1 MVTKNPLGNH
11 HKTMNFHS
19 FTKKDKTNQKMK
31 NKRVFIILGIIVG
44 MFFLV
49 LILRSIVGGTSL
61 GQKVAVVDLT
71 GIITKS
77 DATIKLIHT
86 YRDDPNIKA
95 IVVRIDTP
103 GGSVAPVQEIYSEL
117 QKIDKPIVA
126 SMGGTAASG
135 GYYVACAADTI
146 MANPGTLTGS
156 IGVIMQFTRLKG
168 LYDKIGLEHQV
179 IKSGE
184 FKDTGSPF
192 RQLTEKEQAVLQ
204 VTVDDVYN
212 QFVDTIFEGRK
223 SLLSRPEILELA
235 DGRIFSG
242 QQALNAKL
250 LDRLG
255 NLPEAIEHA
264 AELADIEGKP
274 KVVRKKKKQSLLEQL
289 LGVTQTPALDE
300 MFSLPGVTFRY
311 ELSLSN

>member
-1 MVTKNPLGNH
+1 M
-11 HKTMNFHS
+11 
-19 FTKKDKTNQKMK
+19 KK
-31 NKRVFIILGIIVG
+31 KRVFIILGIIVAL
-44 MFFLV
+44 FFLM
-49 LILRSIVGGTSL
+49 LIFRSISDGTSI
-61 GQKVAVVDLT
+61 GQKVAVVDIT
-71 GIITKS
+71 GIITRS
-77 DATIKLIHT
+77 DATIKLIHG
-86 YRDDPNIKA
+86 YRDDSSIKA
-95 IVVRIDTP
+95 IVIRIDSP

-156 IGVIMQFTRLKG
+156 IGVIMQFTQLKG

-192 RQLTEKEQAVLQ
+192 RGLTEKEQAVLQ
-204 VTVDDVYN
+204 ATVDDVYN
-212 QFVDTIFEGRK
+212 QFVDTILEARN
-223 SLLSRPEILELA
+223 SLLNRSEIVELA

-242 QQALNAKL
+242 QQALDSKL
-250 LDRLG
+250 LDQLG
-255 NLPEAIEHA
+255 NLPDAIELA
-264 AELADIEGKP
+264 AELANIDGKP
-274 KVVRKKKKQSLLEQL
+274 KVVRKEKKTSLLEQL
-289 LGVTQTPALDE
+289 LGIQQPPALNE

-311 ELSLSN
+311 ELSLGN

>member
-1 MVTKNPLGNH
+1 M
-11 HKTMNFHS
+11 
-19 FTKKDKTNQKMK
+19 KK
-31 NKRVFIILGIIVG
+31 KRVLIILGIIVAL
-44 MFFLV
+44 FFLV
-49 LILRSIVGGTSL
+49 LILRSMDGTSI
-61 GQKVAVVDLT
+61 GPKVAVIDIT

-77 DATIKLIHT
+77 DETIKLIHT
-86 YRDDPNIKA
+86 YRDDPSIKA
-95 IVVRIDTP
+95 IVIRIDTP

-117 QKIDKPIVA
+117 EKIDKPIVA

-192 RQLTEKEQAVLQ
+192 RELTKKEQEVLQ
-204 VTVDDVYN
+204 ATVDNVYN
-212 QFVDTIFEGRK
+212 QFVDTIFEARK
-223 SLLSRPEILELA
+223 SLLSRPEIVELA

-242 QQALNAKL
+242 QQALDSKL
-250 LDRLG
+250 LDQLG
-255 NLPEAIEHA
+255 NLPEAIKLA
-264 AELADIEGKP
+264 AELANIDGKP
-274 KVVRKKKKQSLLEQL
+274 KVVRREKKESLLEQL
-289 LGVTQTPALDE
+289 FGIKQTSALEE

-311 ELSLSN
+311 ELSVGN

>member
-1 MVTKNPLGNH
+1 M
-11 HKTMNFHS
+11 
-19 FTKKDKTNQKMK
+19 KKR
-31 NKRVFIILGIIVG
+31 RVFIILGIIVAL
-44 MFFLV
+44 FFLM
-49 LILRSIVGGTSL
+49 LILRSMDGGTPI
-61 GQKVAVVDLT
+61 GQKVAVVDIT

-77 DATIKLIHT
+77 DETIKLIHA
-86 YRDDPNIKA
+86 YRDDSSIKA
-95 IVVRIDTP
+95 IVLRIDSP

-117 QKIDKPIVA
+117 EKIDKPIVA

-192 RQLTEKEQAVLQ
+192 RELTEKEQAVLQ
-204 VTVDDVYN
+204 ATVDDVYN
-212 QFVDTIFEGRK
+212 QFVDTIFEARK
-223 SLLSRPEILELA
+223 SLLSRSEILELA

-242 QQALNAKL
+242 QQALDSKL
-250 LDRLG
+250 LDQLG
-255 NLPEAIEHA
+255 NLPEAIEVA
-264 AELADIEGKP
+264 GKLANIDGKP
-274 KVVRKKKKQSLLEQL
+274 KVVRKEKKESLLEQL
-289 LGVTQTPALDE
+289 TGIKQPPSLDE

>member
-1 MVTKNPLGNH
+1 M
-11 HKTMNFHS
+11 
-19 FTKKDKTNQKMK
+19 KK
-31 NKRVFIILGIIVG
+31 KRVFIILGIIVAL
-44 MFFLV
+44 FFLM
-49 LILRSIVGGTSL
+49 LIFRSISDGTSI
-61 GQKVAVVDLT
+61 GQKVAVVDIT
-71 GIITKS
+71 GIITQS
-77 DATIKLIHT
+77 DATIKLIHG
-86 YRDDPNIKA
+86 YRDDPSIKA
-95 IVVRIDTP
+95 IVIRIDSP

-156 IGVIMQFTRLKG
+156 IGVIMQFTQLKG

-192 RQLTEKEQAVLQ
+192 RGLTEKEQAVLQ
-204 VTVDDVYN
+204 ATVDDVYN
-212 QFVDTIFEGRK
+212 QFVDTILEARN
-223 SLLSRPEILELA
+223 SLLNRSEIVELA

-242 QQALNAKL
+242 QQALDSKL
-250 LDRLG
+250 LDQLG
-255 NLPEAIEHA
+255 NLPDAIELA
-264 AELADIEGKP
+264 AELANIDGKP
-274 KVVRKKKKQSLLEQL
+274 KVVRKEKKTSLLEQL
-289 LGVTQTPALDE
+289 LGIQQPPALNE

-311 ELSLSN
+311 ELSLGN

>member
-1 MVTKNPLGNH
+1 M
-11 HKTMNFHS
+11 
-19 FTKKDKTNQKMK
+19 KK
-31 NKRVFIILGIIVG
+31 KRVFIILGIIVAL
-44 MFFLV
+44 FFLM
-49 LILRSIVGGTSL
+49 LIFRSISDGTSI
-61 GQKVAVVDLT
+61 GQKVAVVDIT
-71 GIITKS
+71 GIITRS
-77 DATIKLIHT
+77 DATIKLIHG
-86 YRDDPNIKA
+86 YRDDSSIKA
-95 IVVRIDTP
+95 IVIRIDSP

-156 IGVIMQFTRLKG
+156 IGVIMQFTQLKG

-192 RQLTEKEQAVLQ
+192 RGLTEKEQAVLQ
-204 VTVDDVYN
+204 ATVDDVYN
-212 QFVDTIFEGRK
+212 QFVDTILDARN
-223 SLLSRPEILELA
+223 SLLNRSEIVELA

-242 QQALNAKL
+242 QQALDSKL
-250 LDRLG
+250 LDQLG
-255 NLPEAIEHA
+255 NLPDAIELA
-264 AELADIEGKP
+264 AELANIDGKP
-274 KVVRKKKKQSLLEQL
+274 KVVRKEKKTSLLEQL
-289 LGVTQTPALDE
+289 LGIQQPPALNE

-311 ELSLSN
+311 ELSLGN

>member
-1 MVTKNPLGNH
+1 M
-11 HKTMNFHS
+11 
-19 FTKKDKTNQKMK
+19 KK
-31 NKRVFIILGIIVG
+31 KRVFIVLGIIVG
-44 MFFLV
+44 LFLLL
-49 LILRSIVGGTSL
+49 LILRSINDGTPI
-61 GQKVAVVDLT
+61 GQKVAVIDIT

-77 DATIKLIHT
+77 GETIKLIHT
-86 YRDDPNIKA
+86 YRDDPSIKA
-95 IVVRIDTP
+95 IVIRVDTP

-135 GYYVACAADTI
+135 GYYVACAADTV

-156 IGVIMQFTRLKG
+156 IGVIMQFTRMQG

-192 RQLTEKEQAVLQ
+192 RALTEEEQAVLQ
-204 VTVDDVYN
+204 ATVDNVYN
-212 QFVDTIFEGRK
+212 QFVDTIFEARQ
-223 SLLSRPEILELA
+223 SLLSRPEIVELA

-242 QQALNAKL
+242 QQAMDAKL

-255 NLPEAIEHA
+255 NLPEAIQLA
-264 AELADIEGKP
+264 GELGNIDGKP
-274 KVVRKKKKQSLLEQL
+274 KVIRKEKKTSLLEQL
-289 LGVTQTPALDE
+289 LGIKQTSVLDE

-311 ELSLSN
+311 ELSLGN

>member
-1 MVTKNPLGNH
+1 M
-11 HKTMNFHS
+11 
-19 FTKKDKTNQKMK
+19 KKR
-31 NKRVFIILGIIVG
+31 RVFIVLGIIIAL
-44 MFFLV
+44 FFLV
-49 LILRSIVGGTSL
+49 LILRSMNGGTPI
-61 GQKVAVVDLT
+61 GQKVAVLDIT
-71 GIITKS
+71 GIITQS
-77 DATIKLIHT
+77 DATIKLLHT
-86 YRDDPNIKA
+86 YRDDPSIKA
-95 IVVRIDTP
+95 IVIRIDTP

-117 QKIDKPIVA
+117 QKIEKPIVA

-156 IGVIMQFTRLKG
+156 IGVIMQFTRMKG

-192 RQLTEKEQAVLQ
+192 RSLTEEEQTVLQ
-204 VTVDDVYN
+204 ATVDNVYN
-212 QFVDTIFEGRK
+212 QFVDTIFEARQ
-223 SLLSRPEILELA
+223 SHLNRSEIADLA

-242 QQALNAKL
+242 QQALDLKL

-255 NLPEAIEHA
+255 NLPEAIELA
-264 AELADIEGKP
+264 GELANIDGKP
-274 KVVRKKKKQSLLEQL
+274 KVVRKEKKTSLLEQL
-289 LGVTQTPALDE
+289 LGVQQTPILDE

-311 ELSLSN
+311 QMNLGD

>member
-1 MVTKNPLGNH
+1 M
-11 HKTMNFHS
+11 
-19 FTKKDKTNQKMK
+19 KKR
-31 NKRVFIILGIIVG
+31 RVFIILGIIVAL
-44 MFFLV
+44 FFLMLV
-49 LILRSIVGGTSL
+49 LRSMDDGTPI
-61 GQKVAVVDLT
+61 GQKVAVVDIT

-77 DATIKLIHT
+77 DETIKLIHA
-86 YRDDPNIKA
+86 YRDDSSIKA
-95 IVVRIDTP
+95 IVLRINSP

-192 RQLTEKEQAVLQ
+192 RELTEKEQAVLQ
-204 VTVDDVYN
+204 ATVDDVYN
-212 QFVDTIFEGRK
+212 QFVDTIFEARK
-223 SLLSRPEILELA
+223 SLLSRSEILELA

-242 QQALNAKL
+242 QQALDSKL
-250 LDRLG
+250 LDQLG
-255 NLPEAIEHA
+255 NLPEAIEVA
-264 AELADIEGKP
+264 GKLANIDGKP
-274 KVVRKKKKQSLLEQL
+274 KVVRKEKKKSLLEQL
-289 LGVTQTPALDE
+289 TGIKQPPSLDE

>member
-1 MVTKNPLGNH
+1 M
-11 HKTMNFHS
+11 
-19 FTKKDKTNQKMK
+19 KKR
-31 NKRVFIILGIIVG
+31 RVFIILGIIVAL
-44 MFFLV
+44 FFLM
-49 LILRSIVGGTSL
+49 LLLRSMDGGTPI
-61 GQKVAVVDLT
+61 GQKVAVVDIT

-77 DATIKLIHT
+77 DETIKLIHA
-86 YRDDPNIKA
+86 YRDDSSIKA
-95 IVVRIDTP
+95 IVLRIDSP

-117 QKIDKPIVA
+117 EKIDKPIVA

-192 RQLTEKEQAVLQ
+192 RELTEKEQAVLQ
-204 VTVDDVYN
+204 ATVDDVYN
-212 QFVDTIFEGRK
+212 QFVDTIFEARK
-223 SLLSRPEILELA
+223 SLLSRSEILELA

-242 QQALNAKL
+242 QQALDSKL
-250 LDRLG
+250 LDQLG
-255 NLPEAIEHA
+255 NLPEAIEVA
-264 AELADIEGKP
+264 GKLANIDGKP
-274 KVVRKKKKQSLLEQL
+274 KVVRKEKKESLLEQL
-289 LGVTQTPALDE
+289 TGIKQPPSLDG